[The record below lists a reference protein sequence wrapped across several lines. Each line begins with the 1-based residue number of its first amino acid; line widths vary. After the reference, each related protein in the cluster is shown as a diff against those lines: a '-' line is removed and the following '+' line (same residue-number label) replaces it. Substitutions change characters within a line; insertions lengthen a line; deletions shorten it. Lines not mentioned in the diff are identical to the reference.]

1 MISIANINVIP
12 EDLLVKSQI
21 TLSRIKEAANKYSIV
36 EQSEAYEI
44 MGICQYFNGQYRDA
58 MANLEMSIK
67 GSYEGVKPPKQLCY
81 IKILVG
87 LYYYSVSV

>member
-1 MISIANINVIP
+1 MLSIASIDMIP

-21 TLSRIKEAANKYSIV
+21 TLSRIKENTKKYSVV

-58 MANLEMSIK
+58 MLNLETSIK
-67 GSYEGVKPPKQLCY
+67 GQFEAIKPPRQLCY
-81 IKILVG
+81 IQILVNI
-87 LYYYSVSV
+87 S